1 MPSRLLRTRRHF
13 SILWLVLSLF
23 PTTGCSDMSWQC
35 TYCFPTNVSHHRV
48 QCTYC
53 GADTEDN
60 FTPIG
65 IAIAIFCFPIGS
77 VRSFISLTIHWIKC
91 HHIDFSSS
99 QVLPSPTVNFSQQTL
114 FILPLNHNW
123 FSHLILYDQNCLVCN
138 VNNSLF
144 ACFVKLHFLNPLLLR
159 FETIWT

>member
-1 MPSRLLRTRRHF
+1 MHYHSSPQYFVLLSSAIICLNNYEIINLDAIKTFLHF
-13 SILWLVLSLF
+13 MIGSKI
-23 PTTGCSDMSWQC
+23 
-35 TYCFPTNVSHHRV
+35 VSYHRV

-60 FTPIG
+60 FTSCG

-114 FILPLNHNW
+114 FILPLNHN
-123 FSHLILYDQNCLVCN
+123 
-138 VNNSLF
+138 
-144 ACFVKLHFLNPLLLR
+144 
-159 FETIWT
+159 